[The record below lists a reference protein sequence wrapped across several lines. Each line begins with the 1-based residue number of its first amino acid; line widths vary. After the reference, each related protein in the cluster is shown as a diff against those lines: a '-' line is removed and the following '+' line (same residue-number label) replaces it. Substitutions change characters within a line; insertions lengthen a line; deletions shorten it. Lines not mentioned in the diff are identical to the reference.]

1 MPRSTFSYRPRRRC
15 REAGA
20 GLAVFLVLALVPFRA
35 AGLAFEVDATKD
47 LADLVPGDGIC
58 RTEDETC
65 SLRAAIDEANAFAGP
80 DAIVVPRGRF
90 RLVLGSLAVSDD
102 LEVVGSGADA
112 TTIQGDRLQRV
123 LRVEPGV
130 NAALTAMTVRS
141 GGGEDGAGIHN
152 QGNLVLTSVVLMRHS
167 ADAWS
172 GGALYNAGAATL
184 RDVKVLGNNALFG
197 AGIYNSGTLDMA
209 DTLLRRNRHTVD
221 GGGAGLFNRGDATV
235 TRSAFVKNQ
244 ARIGL
249 GGGAIYNNNL
259 LEITNSTISRNR
271 ARIGTGGGLVT
282 GVNGVSVL
290 YNVTLVRNQARFVSG
305 GIANFGVTAVHNS
318 IVAENFYNRVRD
330 INCGGDVPVLS
341 LGFNLDSGAVCSLD
355 GPGDLSNEKPYTR
368 SENLNGGLTLSR
380 ELMAQS
386 PAIDGGDP
394 DSCPATDQR
403 SVLRPRDG
411 DGDSVSRC
419 DIGAFELQPA
429 E

>member
-1 MPRSTFSYRPRRRC
+1 M
-15 REAGA
+15 G
-20 GLAVFLVLALVPFRA
+20 A
-35 AGLAFEVDATKD
+35 AGLTFEVDAAKD
-47 LADLVPGDGIC
+47 LADLVPGDGFC

-65 SLRAAIDEANAFAGP
+65 SLRAAVEEANASAGP

-90 RLVLGSLAVSDD
+90 RLVLGSLAVSED
-102 LEVVGSGADA
+102 LEVAGDGSDS
-112 TTIQGDRLQRV
+112 TTLQGDRLQRV
-123 LRVEPGV
+123 LRVAPGV
-130 NAALTAMTVRS
+130 NAAITAMTIRS
-141 GGGEDGAGIHN
+141 GGGEDGAGIYN
-152 QGNLVLTSVVLMRHS
+152 EGNLTLTSLILMRHS

-172 GGALYNAGAATL
+172 GGALYNSGAATL
-184 RDVKVLGNNALFG
+184 LDVKVLGNNALFG
-197 AGIYNSGTLDMA
+197 AGIYNSGVLEMT
-209 DTLLRRNRHTVD
+209 DTLLRRNRHSVD
-221 GGGAGLFNRGDATV
+221 GGGAGLFNVGEATV
-235 TRSAFVKNQ
+235 ARSAFVKNQ

-249 GGGAIYNNNL
+249 GGGAIYNNDM

-282 GVNGVSVL
+282 DANGVSTL

-318 IVAENFYNRVRD
+318 IIAENFNNRVRD

-341 LGFNLDSGAVCSLD
+341 LGFNLDSGAVCSFN

-380 ELMAQS
+380 KLMAQS
-386 PAIDGGDP
+386 AAIDGGDP

-403 SVLRPRDG
+403 GVLRPQDG
-411 DGDSVSRC
+411 DGDSASRC
-419 DIGAFELQPA
+419 DIGAVEVQPG